1 MEPPPGRHHEYSL
14 LITERHL
21 DVFGHV
27 NNATYLEIF
36 EEARWDWITGN
47 GFGLRE
53 VRERGLG
60 PVLLEARLRFQREV
74 TNREQ
79 VLIRSRTVEYRGK
92 IGRVEQVMTLAD
104 GKVACAAEFVIG
116 LFDLTARKLIH
127 PTSAWL

>member
-1 MEPPPGRHHEYSL
+1 MTPQPEYHHEYRL

-27 NNATYLEIF
+27 NNAAYLEIF

-53 VRERGLG
+53 VRERVIG

-74 TNREQ
+74 TNREP
-79 VLIRSRTVEYRGK
+79 VCIHSRTVEYRGTS
-92 IGRVEQVMTLAD
+92 GRVAEVMALPGGT
-104 GKVACAAEFVIG
+104 
-116 LFDLTARKLIH
+116 
-127 PTSAWL
+127 